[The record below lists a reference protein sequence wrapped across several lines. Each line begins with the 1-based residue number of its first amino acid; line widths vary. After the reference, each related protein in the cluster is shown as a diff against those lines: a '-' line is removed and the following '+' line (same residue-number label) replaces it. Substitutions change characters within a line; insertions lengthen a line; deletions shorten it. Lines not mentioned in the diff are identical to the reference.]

1 MKNEGL
7 KCGRTT
13 KGKKE
18 GTSQTSF
25 LVGIGYSK
33 GVVLFEPLT
42 NRMSS
47 TYYTSTVRRTFRA
60 ALKKTLSSKAKRI
73 LVNGDPLQNSKL
85 SKQAIARIGGKAFTI
100 RTRSPDIN
108 PIENLF
114 NQVRGKLKKQAH
126 EQKITT
132 ETREKFSNRV
142 QNLPESF
149 SIEAIDKIIESM
161 PRIDMTLKRH
171 GQRIKY

>member
-1 MKNEGL
+1 M
-7 KCGRTT
+7 
-13 KGKKE
+13 
-18 GTSQTSF
+18 
-25 LVGIGYSK
+25 
-33 GVVLFEPLT
+33 
-42 NRMSS
+42 
-47 TYYTSTVRRTFRA
+47 
-60 ALKKTLSSKAKRI
+60 
-73 LVNGDPLQNSKL
+73 VNGDPSQNSKL

-114 NQVRGKLKKQAH
+114 NQVRGKLKKQAR

-161 PRIDMTLKRH
+161 PRIDMILKRH